1 MPGSA
6 FSRIVLTLLI
16 AVPLAAQIESPA
28 AGKAQPSAAPAPV
41 QAATPIPLTPDQR
54 GDIFMARKMYR
65 EAIEQYR
72 QMPETATILNK
83 LGIANHQLLDLG
95 KAKRYYERAIRA
107 NPRYSEAA
115 NNLGTVFYALK
126 SYRRAVNQYQKALKL
141 SPDVASVYS
150 NLGTAYFARKMY
162 REGVEAYQ
170 QAIKLDPDVFE
181 HRGSFGVLMQDSR
194 VEERARVHYHVA
206 KLYAQAGMKERALL
220 YIRKSLEEGFKET
233 KRFLEEPEF
242 ADVRAMPEFQ
252 LMMAQQ
258 PHAL

>member
-28 AGKAQPSAAPAPV
+28 AGQAQPSAAPAPV
-41 QAATPIPLTPDQR
+41 QAAKPIPLTPDQR

-72 QMPETATILNK
+72 QMPETAQILNK
-83 LGIANHQLLDLG
+83 LGIANHQLTDLE

-107 NPRYSEAA
+107 NPRYSEAV
-115 NNLGTVFYALK
+115 NNLGTVFYAMR
-126 SYRRAVNQYQKALKL
+126 SYRRAVKQYQKALQL
-141 SPDVASVYS
+141 SPESASVYS

-162 REGVEAYQ
+162 REAVEAYQ

-181 HRGSFGVLMQDSR
+181 HKSSFGVLMQESR
-194 VEERARVHYHVA
+194 VEERARFHYHLA
-206 KLYAQAGMKERALL
+206 KLFAQAGMKERALL
-220 YIRKSLEEGFKET
+220 FIRKALEEGFKEP

-242 ADVRAMPEFQ
+242 ADVREMPEFQ

-258 PHAL
+258 PRGL